1 MKHQSGFSL
10 IEVLL
15 SLGLIGVFAVSVPS
29 ALSGASKATMT
40 MDERTTAETLARSQM
55 DYIQNQPYDSVNAT
69 PQYNAIS
76 NIPTSYSIVTP
87 FATRLDPRGDGT
99 SQDDGLQQITVTVR
113 RNGEDVYT
121 LVDFKVNFKP

>member
-76 NIPTSYSIVTP
+76 NIPASYSIVTP